1 MLWLCHT
8 TSSALH
14 TRKLFFL
21 ATLHWN
27 TKTAKGTIERRRRR
41 SSCSRFYTLQRLPG
55 CHTLCTAAS
64 ALALYVAELRICRWV
79 VGGLN
84 SRRQMM
90 MARREWWRWREGR
103 QRRQRRGWRLY
114 GRRAQ
119 QRISARAPEMRRM
132 KWLCEVNRCVPS
144 WDVWVAL
151 WVCIEV
157 RAIPNYTQLYA
168 IYAYSCTTQHGSD
181 SYQAYCIWLAE
192 FQGASYKW
200 LPRSYRKPLFT
211 KSHRQAQAI
220 TSNRPSHYIIHI
232 NRTKIN
238 SLSLLLREDFIPW

>member
-1 MLWLCHT
+1 MDW
-8 TSSALH
+8 
-14 TRKLFFL
+14 
-21 ATLHWN
+21 
-27 TKTAKGTIERRRRR
+27 I
-41 SSCSRFYTLQRLPG
+41 
-55 CHTLCTAAS
+55 
-64 ALALYVAELRICRWV
+64 AEGRW
-79 VGGLN
+79 
-84 SRRQMM
+84 
-90 MARREWWRWREGR
+90 WWRAESDEDEGR
-103 QRRQRRGWRLY
+103 GGSGDRDEDDGCMADVRSNG
-114 GRRAQ
+114 
-119 QRISARAPEMRRM
+119 SARAPEMRRM

-144 WDVWVAL
+144 CDVWVAL